1 MDGKEALEREE
12 SKLEKNKVFIYQ
24 QLAMPVSMLTSLH
37 SQICKEE
44 DNPNKK
50 QL

>member
-12 SKLEKNKVFIYQ
+12 SKLEKNKVFNGQ
-24 QLAMPVSMLTSLH
+24 QLAMPVSTLTSLP
-37 SQICKEE
+37 SQICKEN
-44 DNPNKK
+44 NPNKK